1 MGYAGPRS
9 RSTGYR
15 SGARSRAETLADVEW
30 LALPIGAIWLAVILT
45 SLFAPDLVAG
55 ADSAHFKVVALVN
68 WLWGGVATAFVLR
81 ATLFNPDPTI
91 DWEESAALI
100 WIGAAVA
107 LIWLIVTVISVAG
120 SEIVY
125 GTLRIPIAALV
136 APAVGIVAT
145 KYATEFLVS
154 GFSGMDDVE
163 IAEA

>member
-1 MGYAGPRS
+1 MGYARPRS
-9 RSTGYR
+9 RTAAYR
-15 SGARSRAETLADVEW
+15 SGARGRADTLSNMEW
-30 LALPIGAIWLAVILT
+30 MALPIGAIWLAVILT

-55 ADSAHFKVVALVN
+55 ADSAHFKAVALVN

-107 LIWLIVTVISVAG
+107 LIWLIVTIISLAG

-125 GTLRIPIAALV
+125 GTLRIPIAAFV
-136 APAVGIVAT
+136 APLVGVVVT

-154 GFSGMDDVE
+154 GFSAIDGEED
-163 IAEA
+163 AAA